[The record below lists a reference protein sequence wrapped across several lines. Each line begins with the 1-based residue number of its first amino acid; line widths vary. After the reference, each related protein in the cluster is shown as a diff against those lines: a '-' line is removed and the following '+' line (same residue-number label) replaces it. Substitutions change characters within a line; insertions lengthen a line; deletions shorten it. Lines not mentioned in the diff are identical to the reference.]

1 LGGQSS
7 AFPGHHRP
15 PTRLIKYKNST
26 YGWQTM
32 LSSFATI
39 SLLILKDFNAE
50 KMVKNGWEQFLQL
63 L

>member
-1 LGGQSS
+1 
-7 AFPGHHRP
+7 
-15 PTRLIKYKNST
+15 
-26 YGWQTM
+26 M